1 MIAPVM
7 RGNRKPQVCLIFLAG
22 LAIWLAV
29 ACAGSTLATPTPT
42 VGVLLHT
49 RTPTPT
55 LDPATPTPTLSADIL
70 YRQGLSQR
78 EAWNLMEALERY
90 DAALALEPDAQVYAE
105 RAEVYRLVGQY
116 AEAAADVAQA
126 LSLNPTLPEA
136 WRQRALLAQAQ
147 GAWDEALE
155 AASQLVEL
163 RPADGA
169 AYALRAQIY
178 ANGPGEL
185 RLALAD
191 YERAAALS
199 YAMEKAT
206 LVERWRLAAELEEWD
221 GAFLISLKMFITRS
235 EDPAR
240 YYYRAWSL
248 IRLRRLDE
256 AIQQLFAGIE
266 HYPDYPVV
274 FYYTLGVAY
283 FERLA
288 WPEAIAALE
297 VALAQS
303 GAAPEETAAWRQ
315 LDITTADILGWM
327 GLAYLKLGQCETGG
341 AIVQRAAAESA
352 DPNRWGWAVRQ
363 IGACYTAITPTPTPT
378 PAPTSTPHAVQVPP
392 TPTP

>member
-7 RGNRKPQVCLIFLAG
+7 RKNRKSQVFPFFLAG
-22 LAIWLAV
+22 LAGWLAV
-29 ACAGSTLATPTPT
+29 ACAVPATVTPT
-42 VGVLLHT
+42 VSVLLHT

-70 YRQGLSQR
+70 YQQGLSQR
-78 EAWNLMEALERY
+78 EVWNLAAALERY
-90 DAALALEPDAQVYAE
+90 DAALALAPDAQVYAE
-105 RAEVYRLVGQY
+105 RAEVYRLVGNDE
-116 AEAAADVAQA
+116 EAAVDIAQA
-126 LSLNPTLPEA
+126 LSLDPTLPEA

-147 GAWDEALE
+147 GAWNEALE
-155 AASQLVEL
+155 AVNQFIEL
-163 RPADGA
+163 RPDDGA
-169 AYALRAQIY
+169 AYALRAQLY
-178 ANGPGEL
+178 ANGLSEL

-191 YERAAALS
+191 YEHAAALS
-199 YAMEKAT
+199 YALEKAT

-221 GAFLISLKMFITRS
+221 EAFLVSLKMFITRS

-266 HYPDYPVV
+266 RYPDYAVV
-274 FYYTLGVAY
+274 FYYALGVAY

-303 GAAPEETAAWRQ
+303 GAASEETAAWRQ
-315 LDITTADILGWM
+315 LGITTADILGWM

-363 IGACYTAITPTPTPT
+363 VGACYTAITPTPTPT